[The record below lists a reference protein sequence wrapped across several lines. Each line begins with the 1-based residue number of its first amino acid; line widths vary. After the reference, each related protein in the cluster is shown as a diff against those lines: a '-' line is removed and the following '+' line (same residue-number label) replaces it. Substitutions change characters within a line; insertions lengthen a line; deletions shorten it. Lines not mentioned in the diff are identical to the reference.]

1 MMADHV
7 VILAGGRGER
17 FWPRSTPSLPK
28 QFIRLFGQ
36 RTLLQ
41 EALERAR
48 ALVPEERIW
57 VASAAEYEPLLRQQ
71 LPADLVARRL
81 ILEPVRRDTAAGIGW
96 AALHVRAVDPEAVLV
111 MMPADHYLA
120 DLEAFAA
127 AVGVALQAARR
138 GSLVTL
144 GIRPSR
150 PETGFGYIRLGGPLE
165 GVAGAYRVD
174 RFVEKPDMERALRF
188 LEEGSYLW
196 NSGIFV
202 WRAERILEALGRRL
216 PELRAGLERAWAAAP
231 SERPGLFAGL
241 TAISVDYGVMQDE
254 ARLGGDVATVPGRF
268 TWDDVGS
275 WTALDRLTEADES
288 GNRVLGEGL
297 ALAATGCTLHNE
309 EAGHPLIAF
318 GTEELLVIHTERVT
332 VVAPKARA
340 GDWKELLA
348 ALRRTGYGHLVDDV
362 GRTPAARE
370 FPGADGAD
378 GLPLPAAALGADG
391 TGAQGR

>member
-1 MMADHV
+1 MADHV

-41 EALERAR
+41 EALLRAR

-57 VASAAEYEPLLRQQ
+57 VASAAEYEGLLRGQ
-71 LPADLVARRL
+71 LPADLVEKRL
-81 ILEPVRRDTAAGIGW
+81 VLEPVRRDTAAGIGW
-96 AALHVRAVDPEAVLV
+96 AALHVLAVDPEAVLV

-120 DLEAFAA
+120 DLDAFAE
-127 AVGVALQAARR
+127 AVGVALRAARR

-150 PETGFGYIRLGGPLE
+150 PETGYGYIRLGRPLE
-165 GVAGAYRVD
+165 EVAGAYHVD
-174 RFVEKPDMERALRF
+174 RFVEKPEMETALRF
-188 LEEGSYLW
+188 LQEGTYLW

-202 WRAERILEALGRRL
+202 WQARSILDAIGRRL
-216 PELRAGLERAWAAAP
+216 PELRAGLERAWAAP
-231 SERPGLFAGL
+231 PGERPRLFAAL
-241 TAISVDYGVMQDE
+241 PAISVDYGVMQDE
-254 ARLGGDVATVPGRF
+254 ARLGGDVVTAPGRF

-275 WTALDRLTEADES
+275 WAALDRLTEADDR

-297 ALAATGCTLHNE
+297 ALAASGCTLHNE

-318 GTEELLVIHTERVT
+318 GTQDLLMIHTARVT

-340 GDWKELLA
+340 ADWKELLA
-348 ALRRTGYGHLVDDV
+348 ALRRAGYGRLVDDV
-362 GRTPAARE
+362 RESAPVDDGR
-370 FPGADGAD
+370 PGATAA
-378 GLPLPAAALGADG
+378 PLPAAASPARGESPAGA
-391 TGAQGR
+391 TRR